1 MLHRSRTA
9 WLEDA
14 AAIHG
19 GTSER
24 LVQRFHGSP
33 ALYSTRLAQAN
44 AGPGGLRLTGC

>member
-19 GTSER
+19 GWQPGIVFDASGAGQCRAGRSAADR
-24 LVQRFHGSP
+24 L
-33 ALYSTRLAQAN
+33 L
-44 AGPGGLRLTGC
+44 